1 MNNREVKNRFI
12 GLKLSMSEMRILDRL
27 RDGKTISYTIR
38 QLIREKATTGK

>member
-1 MNNREVKNRFI
+1 MQEKSIKQI
-12 GLKLSMSEMRILDRL
+12 GIKLSKNEVTILDRL